1 MKSKNGY
8 EMIMKKTESSKSK
21 YAEKVQ
27 ELMEASCS
35 ITEGFQDLEIDTNVG
50 IQCNLGADET
60 EELKQKLQMLDSE
73 LRERNKELYK
83 LREENNRI

>member
-8 EMIMKKTESSKSK
+8 EMTMKKTESSKSK

-83 LREENNRI
+83 LREENK

>member
-8 EMIMKKTESSKSK
+8 EMTMKKTESSKSK
-21 YAEKVQ
+21 YAEKSQ
-27 ELMEASCS
+27 EPMEASCS

-83 LREENNRI
+83 LREENK